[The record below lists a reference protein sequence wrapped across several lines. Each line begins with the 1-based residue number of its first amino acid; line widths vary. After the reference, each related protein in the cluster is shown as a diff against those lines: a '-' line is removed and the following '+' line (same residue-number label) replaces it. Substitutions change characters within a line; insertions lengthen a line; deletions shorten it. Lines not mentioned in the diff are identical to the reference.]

1 MAQKQLGVIIV
12 STFPNEQS
20 AAEVA
25 FGVVDAKLC
34 ACVNLAKVRSIYSW
48 KGRLEDQKECLALF
62 KTTKKSAE
70 KLKTEIARMHPYQVP
85 EIIELGMS
93 DVSRSY
99 LAWMVAESSAQGVP
113 KKRHYAAKRRN
124 P

>member
-1 MAQKQLGVIIV
+1 
-12 STFPNEQS
+12 
-20 AAEVA
+20 
-25 FGVVDAKLC
+25 
-34 ACVNLAKVRSIYSW
+34 VNLAKIRSIYSW

-70 KLKTEIARMHPYQVP
+70 KLKIEIARMHPYQVP
-85 EIIELGMS
+85 EIIELGMGG
-93 DVSRSY
+93 VSRTY
-99 LAWMVAESSAQGVP
+99 LEWMVAESSPKGVS

>member
-1 MAQKQLGVIIV
+1 MAQEQRGVIIV

-20 AAEVA
+20 AAQVA

-34 ACVNLAKVRSIYSW
+34 ACVNLAKIWSIYSW

-70 KLKTEIARMHPYQVP
+70 KLKIEIARMHPYEAP
-85 EIIELGMS
+85 EIIELGMGG
-93 DVSRSY
+93 VSRTY
-99 LAWMVAESSAQGVP
+99 LEWMVAESSPKGVS

>member
-1 MAQKQLGVIIV
+1 MAQEQRGVIIV

-20 AAEVA
+20 AAQVA

-34 ACVNLAKVRSIYSW
+34 ACVNLAKIRSIYSW

-70 KLKTEIARMHPYQVP
+70 KLKIEIARMHPYEAP
-85 EIIELGMS
+85 EIIELGMGG
-93 DVSRSY
+93 VSRTY
-99 LAWMVAESSAQGVP
+99 LEWMVAESSPKGVS

>member
-1 MAQKQLGVIIV
+1 MAQKQRGVIIV

-25 FGVVDAKLC
+25 FGAVDAKLC
-34 ACVNLAKVRSIYSW
+34 ACVNLARIRSIYSW

-70 KLKTEIARMHPYQVP
+70 KLKIEIARMHPYQVP
-85 EIIELGMS
+85 EIIELGMG

-99 LAWMVAESSAQGVP
+99 LEWMVAESTQRVP
-113 KKRHYAAKRRN
+113 KKRHDAAKRRN